1 MNLNLIERAG
11 SGFANIAQ
19 KDAFSVQEAAE
30 RIGVSVIFL
39 RKKIYAGELKAKKF
53 GSRTLILRRDF
64 QEMLESLPEAV

>member
-1 MNLNLIERAG
+1 MNLNTFADKTSVIG
-11 SGFANIAQ
+11 SIAQ

-53 GSRTLILRRDF
+53 GTRTLILRQDF
-64 QEMLESLPEAV
+64 QRMLEALPEAS